1 MKVRTHQNQTTMLSQ
16 LNRLKTDRDFQRI
29 FKSGRFVSGSF
40 LTLKFSL
47 NKLPAS
53 RFAFVVGVKVSK
65 RAVKR
70 NLLRRRMREIVR
82 KRLPDIKTGF
92 DAVLMAK
99 PEALKLDFPQLESEV
114 RRTLIKSGLLPPSR

>member
-1 MKVRTHQNQTTMLSQ
+1 MLSQ